1 MASNRKQNKAEA
13 MAKKRAQ
20 KAKKAIKKIQT
31 VERALTQKEHKLTG
45 KELENLSVKLS
56 KNIAQNSKRA
66 RRRTQQNV
74 MRHANMMNNLRD
86 TGANSKEIRSYVR
99 EKFGKDIT
107 RLSTF
112 NNNVGTKISLSD
124 INRASNAKIDGI
136 GSLYNSDD
144 YSDLSKDLNKAHEN
158 IKSQDL
164 NERLRKRAM
173 DKLPTKSELRD
184 IVKNDGLDAAKNLLD
199 DDFSEDVVGSLK
211 KEINESISEL
221 RERASFVDSGEGTAG
236 IISRLGLQEMLTVDY
251 ESFDETLVEQWQ
263 GAIQDAGEPS
273 MLRGLMSISYAILDM
288 KDELN

>member
-124 INRASNAKIDGI
+124 IHRASNAKIDGS

-144 YSDLSKDLNKAHEN
+144 YADLSKDLNKAHEN

-164 NERLRKRAM
+164 NERLQKRAM

-251 ESFDETLVEQWQ
+251 ASFDETLVEQWQ

>member
-1 MASNRKQNKAEA
+1 MASNRKQNKAQA
-13 MAKKRAQ
+13 MAKKRSQ

-74 MRHANMMNNLRD
+74 MRHANMMNKLRD

-124 INRASNAKIDGI
+124 IHRASNAKIDGS

-144 YSDLSKDLNKAHEN
+144 YADLSKDLNKAHEN

-199 DDFSEDVVGSLK
+199 DDFSEGVVESLK

>member
-1 MASNRKQNKAEA
+1 MASNRKKNKAQA

-31 VERALTQKEHKLTG
+31 VERALTQNEHKLTG
-45 KELENLSVKLS
+45 KELQNLSVKLS

-74 MRHANMMNNLRD
+74 MRHANMMNKLRE
-86 TGANSKEIRSYVR
+86 TGANAKEIRSYVR

-112 NNNVGTKISLSD
+112 NNNVGNKISLSD
-124 INRASNAKIDGI
+124 LNRVSNAEIDGN
-136 GSLYNSDD
+136 GSLYNADD
-144 YSDLSKDLNKAHEN
+144 YSDLSKDLSKAHEN

-164 NERLRKRAM
+164 NERLRKRAI

-184 IVKNDGLDAAKNLLD
+184 IIKNNGLDAAKNLLD
-199 DDFSEDVVGSLK
+199 NDFSEDVIGNLK

>member
-66 RRRTQQNV
+66 RRRTQKNV

-124 INRASNAKIDGI
+124 IHRASNAKIDGS

-144 YSDLSKDLNKAHEN
+144 YADLSKDLNKAHEN

-164 NERLRKRAM
+164 NERLQKRAM

-184 IVKNDGLDAAKNLLD
+184 VVKNDGLDAAKNLLD
-199 DDFSEDVVGSLK
+199 NDVSEDVIESLK

-251 ESFDETLVEQWQ
+251 ASFDETLVEQWQ